1 MRLFWGIVH
10 ILICVV
16 IVCGSIL
23 LLGHYVGKYTYST
36 LGEWANFATYL
47 SLSLSVISVIYIFL
61 TYWSQIKMSSV
72 IQFESTF
79 FQWYQIHN
87 DLIKD
92 LKVQID
98 ECVDKTIVPM
108 LTAADLTNLKVFE
121 QIAQKEID
129 RPLHRYYRSLFQ
141 LFKYI
146 KLSPILS
153 GYAQRKKYY
162 DIIQSNMSDK
172 ELLLFLCFV
181 LGDKNRDKKVFGKWR
196 NKISFKELIDEA
208 HVLKNC
214 YPGETLLR
222 PLTPIVRKNFPKTA
236 IKSFHFFSEEQ
247 EAPDNEVSQG
257 SNSKHQDVSN

>member
-1 MRLFWGIVH
+1 MRLFWGILH
-10 ILICVV
+10 ILLCVV

-23 LLGHYVGKYTYST
+23 LLGHYIGQYTYST

-47 SLSLSVISVIYIFL
+47 SLSLSAISVIYIFL

-87 DLIKD
+87 DLLQD
-92 LKVQID
+92 LKSQID
-98 ECVDKTIVPM
+98 YCVDNTIIPM
-108 LTAADLTNLKVFE
+108 LTSADLTDLEIFE
-121 QIAQKEID
+121 RIAQKEID
-129 RPLHRYYRSLFQ
+129 RPLHRYYRSMYQ

-153 GYAQRKKYY
+153 GFKQRKKYY

-181 LGDKNRDKKVFGKWR
+181 LGDENRDKKVIGSWYKR
-196 NKISFKELIDEA
+196 ISFKDLIDES

-222 PLTPIVRKNFPKTA
+222 PMTPIVRKSFPKTA
-236 IKSFHFFSEEQ
+236 VKSFHFFKEE
-247 EAPDNEVSQG
+247 
-257 SNSKHQDVSN
+257 

>member
-10 ILICVV
+10 IILCVA

-79 FQWYQIHN
+79 FQWYQTHN

-92 LKVQID
+92 LKSQID
-98 ECVDKTIVPM
+98 ECVDKTIIPS
-108 LTAADLTNLKVFE
+108 LTGANLTNLKIFE

-129 RPLHRYYRSLFQ
+129 RPLLRYYRSMYQ
-141 LFKYI
+141 LLKYI

-153 GYAQRKKYY
+153 GFEQRKKYY
-162 DIIQSNMSDK
+162 DIIQSNMSDN
-172 ELLLFLCFV
+172 ELILFLCFV
-181 LGDKNRDKKVFGKWR
+181 LGDKNRDKKVFGTWHNR
-196 NKISFKELIDEA
+196 MSFKELIDEA

-214 YPGETLLR
+214 YPGEELLR
-222 PLTPIVRKNFPKTA
+222 PMTPIVRKNFPKTA
-236 IKSFHFFSEEQ
+236 DSFYFFKEGQQPSNKKKNNHFTRLIN
-247 EAPDNEVSQG
+247 ALR
-257 SNSKHQDVSN
+257 